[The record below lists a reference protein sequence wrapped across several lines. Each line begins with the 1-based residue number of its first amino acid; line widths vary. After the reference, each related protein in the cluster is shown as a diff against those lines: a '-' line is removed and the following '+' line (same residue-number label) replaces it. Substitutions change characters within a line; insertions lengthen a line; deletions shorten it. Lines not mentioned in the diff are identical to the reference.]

1 MQTPLSTNVES
12 APAQI
17 LNIKGM
23 QCPMP
28 LVWARNMMASLKAGE
43 ILEVL
48 ATDPATIPNFQAF
61 TRASGHELVDWSET
75 GGVTRIL
82 MRKSGDRP

>member
-1 MQTPLSTNVES
+1 MADVID
-12 APAQI
+12 PAQT

-28 LVWARNMMASLKAGE
+28 LIWARNMMASLKPGE

-48 ATDPATIPNFQAF
+48 ATDPAAVQNFQAF
-61 TRASGHELVDWSET
+61 ARASGNDLVDWSET
-75 GGVTRIL
+75 RGVLRIL
-82 MRKSGDRP
+82 LRKGGKRA